1 MGLNVLFNEECIFV
15 DLDITGFLRV
25 LTERQTGF
33 FLMMF
38 VLFQRKLI
46 ILFHSLSKSGYKNGF
61 EWVIFRDEIIS
72 EASEIVVVAHQ

>member
-38 VLFQRKLI
+38 VLF
-46 ILFHSLSKSGYKNGF
+46 
-61 EWVIFRDEIIS
+61 
-72 EASEIVVVAHQ
+72 